1 MCALMLTHTHT
12 RTHVHSWITVC
23 ALHKL
28 MGFCSCRRWQ
38 RNRTR
43 FGCGSP
49 HPPPP
54 PDTFVRGMARHSA
67 QVGNQ
72 HTHTHTHTQAKVHCN
87 ANIQQGDNPRTHCS
101 QSLLKLPKSI
111 WIHLFADRFRCESR
125 RFVDVV
131 TTHEHACRNHDAM
144 MMLLTDGA
152 ACVCEDLATQRKRQ
166 QCCRSNISGIRN
178 NRM

>member
-12 RTHVHSWITVC
+12 RTHVHSWIIVC

-54 PDTFVRGMARHSA
+54 PDTFIRGMARHSA

-72 HTHTHTHTQAKVHCN
+72 HTHTHTYPSKSALQRQHTTRRQPTHALFTVPAEVTEKYMNPLVRGSFSLRIAEICWCC
-87 ANIQQGDNPRTHCS
+87 DNTRARM
-101 QSLLKLPKSI
+101 QK
-111 WIHLFADRFRCESR
+111 SR
-125 RFVDVV
+125 RYDDAVDWWCCLCVRRFGN
-131 TTHEHACRNHDAM
+131 TT
-144 MMLLTDGA
+144 
-152 ACVCEDLATQRKRQ
+152 
-166 QCCRSNISGIRN
+166 
-178 NRM
+178 